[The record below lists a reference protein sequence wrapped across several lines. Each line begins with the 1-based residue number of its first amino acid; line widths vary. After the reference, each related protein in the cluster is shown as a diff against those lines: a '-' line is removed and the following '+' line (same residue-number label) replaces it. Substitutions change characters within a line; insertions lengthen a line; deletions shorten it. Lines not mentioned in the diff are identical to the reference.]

1 MHIGIEG
8 TAPGVEWGK
17 ELSLS
22 VEEWS
27 SPKSHE
33 AWVDA
38 DGPQPVT
45 CIMCN
50 VNTHAIYSTPLF
62 VMAIIFKT

>member
-1 MHIGIEG
+1 MHVGTEG
-8 TAPGVEWGK
+8 TAPGVEQGK

-27 SPKSHE
+27 SPKSHR
-33 AWVDA
+33 AQADA

-45 CIMCN
+45 FW
-50 VNTHAIYSTPLF
+50 HPLVGPEF
-62 VMAIIFKT
+62 GSHR